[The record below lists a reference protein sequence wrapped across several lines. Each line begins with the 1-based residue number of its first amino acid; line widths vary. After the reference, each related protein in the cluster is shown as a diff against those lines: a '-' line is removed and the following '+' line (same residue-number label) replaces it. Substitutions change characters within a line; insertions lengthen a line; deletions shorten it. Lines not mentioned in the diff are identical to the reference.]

1 MELTHA
7 VLLFFASI
15 LAGAMN
21 SVAGGGT
28 FFTFPM
34 LLFTGMPPIAAN
46 ATNTMAL
53 WPGSIASVG
62 AYRKELAASKALLPT
77 LIIISFIGGL
87 AGALILLATPEQTFK
102 ELIPWLLLVATL
114 LFTFSPKITAYLR
127 RHSPDSITPRGKMLG
142 WCGQMV
148 IAIYGGYFGGGIGI
162 LMLSMLSLM
171 GLKDIHQ
178 MNGLKTLLATV
189 MNGIAVV
196 TFVIAGTIVWP
207 QAILMMVGAII
218 GGYGG
223 ARLARRIP
231 QAYIRHFITV
241 TGFGLSAYF
250 FMA

>member
-7 VLLFFASI
+7 ILLFFASI

-34 LLFTGMPPIAAN
+34 LIFTGMNPIAAN

-53 WPGSIASVG
+53 WPGSLASVG
-62 AYRKELAASKALLPT
+62 AYRRELAASRPLLPP
-77 LIIISFIGGL
+77 LMVISFIGGL
-87 AGALILLATPEQTFK
+87 LGAIVLLKTPEQTFK
-102 ELIPWLLLVATL
+102 ELVPWLLLVATL

-127 RHSPDSITPRGKMLG
+127 RHSSDQVTRKGKILG
-142 WCGQMV
+142 WLGQLG
-148 IAIYGGYFGGGIGI
+148 IATYGGYFGGGIGI

-171 GLKDIHQ
+171 GLSNIHQ

-189 MNGIAVV
+189 INGIAVL
-196 TFVIAGTIVWP
+196 TFILAGTIVWP
-207 QAILMMVGAII
+207 QAVLMMVGAII

-223 ARLARRIP
+223 ASLARKIP
-231 QAYIRHFITV
+231 PHYIRHFITV
-241 TGFGLSAYF
+241 VGLTLSLYF
-250 FMA
+250 FFA